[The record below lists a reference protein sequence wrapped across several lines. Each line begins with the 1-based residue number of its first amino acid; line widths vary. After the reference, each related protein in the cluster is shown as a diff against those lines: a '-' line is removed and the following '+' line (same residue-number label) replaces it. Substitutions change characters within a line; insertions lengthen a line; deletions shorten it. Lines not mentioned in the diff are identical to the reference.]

1 MIASVHVINGFG
13 KSTGLVQVE
22 ELGTIETPIVLTNTL
37 SVGDALKGLVK
48 YKLTRNADIGTT
60 TGTVNGIVCEC
71 NDGHLNDIRNFHVT
85 EDHVKEAIEVA
96 TNDVEEGSVGAGRGM
111 SAYGLKGGVGTASRV
126 YELDGQIYTVG
137 VLVLSNMGK
146 KKNLIIDGKRL
157 GEKIIELDEKDADL
171 PDKGSIIM
179 IVATDTPVTA
189 LQMKRI
195 SKRTVSGLSRTGSNM
210 GHGSGEIVM
219 GFSTANRIPHVSQGQ
234 VRINCIH
241 DDNIDLAFE
250 ACAEAAEEAIL
261 NSMITAET
269 VEGQNGHKR
278 VSLADIWDSIYEN

>member
-157 GEKIIELDEKDADL
+157 VKKL
-171 PDKGSIIM
+171 
-179 IVATDTPVTA
+179 
-189 LQMKRI
+189 
-195 SKRTVSGLSRTGSNM
+195 
-210 GHGSGEIVM
+210 
-219 GFSTANRIPHVSQGQ
+219 
-234 VRINCIH
+234 
-241 DDNIDLAFE
+241 
-250 ACAEAAEEAIL
+250 
-261 NSMITAET
+261 
-269 VEGQNGHKR
+269 
-278 VSLADIWDSIYEN
+278 